1 MYKTKRK
8 MKIMNNIQTITKNEI
23 KDKINLTQKSKQ
35 EPCEKHQ
42 RKFHIPFRKTQN
54 NVRRT

>member
-1 MYKTKRK
+1 